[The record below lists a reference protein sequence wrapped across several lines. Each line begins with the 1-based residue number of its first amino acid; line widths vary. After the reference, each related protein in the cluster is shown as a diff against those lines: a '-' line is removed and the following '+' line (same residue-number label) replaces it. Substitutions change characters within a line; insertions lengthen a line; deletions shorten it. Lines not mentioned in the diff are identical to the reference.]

1 MIFAGE
7 NRIISGELALLGLTR
22 EQREQRRLFIGGS
35 DAARIVSGDWHS
47 LWLEKT
53 NQRDGEDL
61 SQNFA
66 VQLGNATE
74 NLNLAWYELKT
85 GRVLSRLGEQPR
97 HSMFDFLGCT
107 LDGFD
112 AALPAV
118 VQAKHVNAYSKMEEV
133 IQRYTPQVTHEM
145 LVCGVSLAMLSV
157 IVGTNE
163 PVVTEI
169 VLDEF
174 YGSQYID
181 QCRRFWGHVMDGTEP
196 EQGKPLPPPAPVEAF
211 RTVDMSGNNEWASL
225 AADWVENQKA
235 AKRFEIAAK
244 GLKGMVEPDVG
255 LAFGHGVQINRD
267 KRGLRIGASK

>member
-1 MIFAGE
+1 MIPVF
-7 NRIISGELALLGLTR
+7 GLTK
-22 EQREQRRLFIGGS
+22 EQRAARRSFIGGS

-53 NQRDGEDL
+53 GQSEGEDL

-66 VQLGNATE
+66 VQLGNVTE
-74 NLNLAWYELKT
+74 PLNLAWYELKT
-85 GRVLSRLGEQPR
+85 GRPLSRLGEQAR
-97 HSMFDFLGCT
+97 HPMVDFFGCT

-145 LVCGVSLAMLSV
+145 LVCGVELAMLSV

-169 VLDEF
+169 ALDQF
-174 YGSQYID
+174 YGWQYID
-181 QCRRFWGHVMDGTEP
+181 QCLRFWIHVRDRTEP
-196 EQGKPLPPPAPVEAF
+196 EQGKPLATPPPVEVF
-211 RTVDMSGNNEWASL
+211 RTVNMSGNNEWASL